1 MRKLFAVVVIALALA
16 GIASASTGPEAA
28 LGSSHLIVHNVF
40 GLQTLELQNFGF
52 AAVAAHDGNA
62 TGAFNYRELDDGT
75 PFTAQGHVVCMTVV
89 GRDAWVGAVID
100 RSNDPT
106 VVGQGG
112 WWHVTDDG
120 NRPGDPADI
129 TTFLGIGSIAATVQY
144 CADHPAYKHPFAIDS
159 GAIVVHG

>member
-28 LGSSHLIVHNVF
+28 LGSSHLVVHNVF

-62 TGAFNYRELDDGT
+62 TGAFSYRELDDGV
-75 PFTAQGHVVCMTVV
+75 PFTAQGHVLCMTVV

-112 WWHVTDDG
+112 WWHVTDNG

-129 TTFLGIGSIAATVQY
+129 TTFLGIGSIDATVQY
-144 CADHPAYKHPFAIDS
+144 CADHPAYKHPFPIDS
-159 GAIVVHG
+159 GAIVVHD